1 MIITEKLKQRLTVA
15 HNRSLEVFR
24 PHDTD
29 PSMQYQMLHVILF
42 EDADQTENTQRGP
55 RQMMQSPWRL
65 NLLITRIQPDAA
77 WDIHFLKRTE
87 WA

>member
-1 MIITEKLKQRLTVA
+1 MIITEKLKQRLNVA
-15 HNRSLEVFR
+15 HSRLLEVFR
-24 PHDTD
+24 PCDTD
-29 PSMQYQMLHVILF
+29 PSMQYQMLHVIFF

-55 RQMMQSPWRL
+55 RQVMRITRL

-77 WDIHFLKRTE
+77 WDIHFLKRME